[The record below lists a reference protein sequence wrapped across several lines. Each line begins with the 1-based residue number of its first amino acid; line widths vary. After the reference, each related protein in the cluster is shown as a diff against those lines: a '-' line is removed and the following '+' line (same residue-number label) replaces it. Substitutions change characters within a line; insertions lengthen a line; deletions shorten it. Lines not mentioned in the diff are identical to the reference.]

1 MKQGV
6 YSLAN
11 ALHIAEELGLDLVLI
26 AETATPP
33 VCRVID
39 YSKFQ
44 YEKKKKEKEI
54 KAHASKNLVKEI
66 RFGPNTDDHDF
77 QFKLKHAKN
86 FLQEGSKV
94 RAYVHFRGRAI
105 VYKERGELLLLTF
118 AQQLIDVGKVE
129 SLPKLEGKRMFIS
142 LVPKGTKK

>member
-1 MKQGV
+1 VKQGV

-94 RAYVHFRGRAI
+94 RAYVHLGVGPLSIKKGVNCCFS
-105 VYKERGELLLLTF
+105 LLP
-118 AQQLIDVGKVE
+118 
-129 SLPKLEGKRMFIS
+129 SS
-142 LVPKGTKK
+142 S